1 MPCISYFKKVQDFRF
16 LNFIKTYFSE
26 YYSRPN
32 ITRYEKTSSGKMFIS
47 YRVRSY
53 YHNSQKDIE
62 LSHIV
67 PEKDVHDCCQT
78 RVER

>member
-32 ITRYEKTSSGKMFIS
+32 ITRYEKTTSGKMFIS
-47 YRVRSY
+47 YRVRRLL
-53 YHNSQKDIE
+53 SQLTNDIE

-67 PEKDVHDCCQT
+67 PEDDVHACCQK
-78 RVER
+78 ES